1 MAAHVAGSFQ
11 ELPAAETVGALD
23 CVGQTEGSKAA
34 IEDRAISTSAMSH
47 RDPGWR
53 HCLVAIDYDSR

>member
-34 IEDRAISTSAMSH
+34 IEDRAISTSA
-47 RDPGWR
+47 
-53 HCLVAIDYDSR
+53 A